1 MCAEHAVLPQRPII
15 ARVNSY
21 SIICDH
27 NFRYIFIF
35 SFFFFS
41 YFSFIAFHFFL
52 SVKTNKLSGDKS
64 EMQFERKRTIIV
76 TIQLVAFAIIIS
88 QSVGAGSLFPG
99 STIFFSTSLLTWLL
113 TTLAFPTIDVAHRP
127 TLPANN
133 SQHFSLRFHCQRQRF
148 SNYNCLMPQ

>member
-76 TIQLVAFAIIIS
+76 TIQLVASAVIISIRRCRIIIS
-88 QSVGAGSLFPG
+88 RFDYFLFD
-99 STIFFSTSLLTWLL
+99 
-113 TTLAFPTIDVAHRP
+113 LAPHLASYYP
-127 TLPANN
+127 
-133 SQHFSLRFHCQRQRF
+133 RF
-148 SNYNCLMPQ
+148 SYHRCSTPSHFTR